1 MTNLLGKII
10 LVMDINNIAFYLL
23 TAALSG
29 FIAGLFFS
37 RFKKTQNRKKLAQK
51 KNSRQILA
59 KNSRYR
65 SHLNIS
71 AKKLKI
77 FSLSGTYFDRF

>member
-1 MTNLLGKII
+1 MVHPG
-10 LVMDINNIAFYLL
+10 LVFARLKNPRQEKP
-23 TAALSG
+23 SPE
-29 FIAGLFFS
+29 
-37 RFKKTQNRKKLAQK
+37 

-71 AKKLKI
+71 AKKLKVFCHGYI
-77 FSLSGTYFDRF
+77 HVVNWRLLAKKLYGSEKKTQCNGVR